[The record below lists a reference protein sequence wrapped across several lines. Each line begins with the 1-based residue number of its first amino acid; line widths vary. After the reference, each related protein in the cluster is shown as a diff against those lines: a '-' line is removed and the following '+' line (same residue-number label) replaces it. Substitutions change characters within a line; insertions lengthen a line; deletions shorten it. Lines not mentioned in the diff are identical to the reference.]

1 MTGLK
6 DGYPFQ
12 VTSEATITIPLGLLF
27 AGRLSI
33 RVKDI
38 DMGVELWPAWIDAGH
53 CTFSIRV
60 SNHSSPAHCGRNAT
74 PIR

>member
-38 DMGVELWPAWIDAGH
+38 DMGVELWLLLA
-53 CTFSIRV
+53 V
-60 SNHSSPAHCGRNAT
+60 L
-74 PIR
+74 